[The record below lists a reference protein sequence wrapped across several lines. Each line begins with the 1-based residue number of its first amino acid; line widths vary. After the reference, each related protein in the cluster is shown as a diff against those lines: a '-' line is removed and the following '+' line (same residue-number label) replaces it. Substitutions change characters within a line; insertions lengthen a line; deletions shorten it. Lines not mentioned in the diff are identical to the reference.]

1 MIIQFIHLILLCY
14 GVTDLAGTA
23 AGMPHLAAAIWLFLS
38 MLILWWW
45 LPAYTDFQIRNSHV
59 PSFFKA
65 YNTFCLIIVGWIT
78 VFFATVDPLSSLNA
92 DSCANPPNCILQ
104 EKSLSFGAIVLG
116 LILYLIF
123 LRAFMCSLYAMLK
136 PILTEDQTESDFFR
150 ARLTVPIIFFPPV
163 LLWSLLEDIGMDSG
177 MSLLAEIKS
186 LALAPLFLIGLY
198 LLAPK
203 LFNWAWRT
211 EDAKPELCER
221 IKSLSDRAKT
231 KIAGV
236 KVWNTFKE
244 PLPNAAVSGLLSSF
258 RYVFATDY
266 LLEIFSP
273 EEVEAIVAH
282 ELGHF
287 KLGHVVTYL
296 LYSID
301 AILLAILIK
310 SCAII
315 YFPYLYVHSTLT
327 YCLEIVLFIPA
338 FFITFTA
345 MTRYCERQADAF
357 AVAVTSREY
366 FALALTLLESLLG
379 SESNRFP
386 DWLRTHPRTSERINN
401 VKNNEVLEIS
411 SLIRSAKVLRYSLLI
426 MAIALVLLLAKPASI
441 VFNWSN
447 LYNAAQAGNCGLVTN
462 LCNSLPEWLKEHP
475 FVLEQKDK
483 VAAENKTD

>member
-14 GVTDLAGTA
+14 GVTDLAGVA
-23 AGMPHLAAAIWLFLS
+23 APMPNLAATVWLFLS
-38 MLILWWW
+38 MLMLWWW
-45 LPAYTDFQIRNSHV
+45 LPSYTEHSIRSNRV

-65 YNTFCLIIVGWIT
+65 YNKFCLIIVCWIS
-78 VFFATVDPLSSLNA
+78 VFFATVDPLSSIKA
-92 DSCANPPNCILQ
+92 DFGVIAPDCMLQDNSLGFVSIL
-104 EKSLSFGAIVLG
+104 LG
-116 LILYLIF
+116 LILYLIL
-123 LRAFMCSLYAMLK
+123 LRPFMWSLYSMLK
-136 PILTEDQTESDFFR
+136 PVLVENQTEADFFR

-163 LLWSLLEDIGMDSG
+163 LLWSLLEDLGLGNGME
-177 MSLLAEIKS
+177 LLAEIKS
-186 LALAPLFLIGLY
+186 LALAPVFLLGLY

-203 LFNWAWRT
+203 LFNWAWHT
-211 EDAKPELCER
+211 ENAKPELCER
-221 IKSLSDRAKT
+221 INLLCDRAMT

-236 KVWNTFKE
+236 KIWNTFKE

-258 RYVFATDY
+258 RYVFVTDY

-273 EEVEAIVAH
+273 EEVESIVGH

-287 KLGHVVTYL
+287 KLGHVTTYL

-315 YFPYLYVHSTLT
+315 YFPYFYVHSTLT
-327 YCLEIVLFIPA
+327 YCLEIVLFIPVFA
-338 FFITFTA
+338 LTFTA
-345 MTRYCERQADAF
+345 MTRFCERQADAF

-366 FALALTLLESLLG
+366 FALALSLLESLLG
-379 SESNRFP
+379 KESSRFP

-411 SLIRSAKVLRYSLLI
+411 SLIRSAKVLRYSLLV
-426 MAIALVLLLAKPASI
+426 MAIALILLLAKPASI

-483 VAAENKTD
+483 VAKNKTD

>member
-14 GVTDLAGTA
+14 GVTDFAGVA
-23 AGMPHLAAAIWLFLS
+23 AGMPHLAAGVWLFLS
-38 MLILWWW
+38 MLMICWW
-45 LPAYTDFQIRNSHV
+45 LPAYTDSNIKNHRV
-59 PSFFKA
+59 PKFFKT
-65 YNTFCLIIVGWIT
+65 YNIFCFIIVVWIS
-78 VFFATVDPLSSLNA
+78 VFFAFVDPLSTVNTDTGLAASEY
-92 DSCANPPNCILQ
+92 ILQ
-104 EKSLSFGAIVLG
+104 IKKLNSVSISIGML
-116 LILYLIF
+116 LYLI
-123 LRAFMCSLYAMLK
+123 LLKPCMISLYSMLK
-136 PILTEDQTESDFFR
+136 PILAEEQTGADFFR

-163 LLWSLLEDIGMDSG
+163 ILWALLEDLGFGNGME
-177 MSLLAEIKS
+177 LLSEIES
-186 LALAPLFLIGLY
+186 MALAPLFLIVLY
-198 LLAPK
+198 LLSPK

-211 EDAKPELCER
+211 ENAKSELAER
-221 IKSLSDRAKT
+221 INALCARANT

-273 EEVEAIVAH
+273 EEVETIVAH

-315 YFPYLYVHSTLT
+315 YFPYFYVHSTLT

-447 LYNAAQAGNCGLVTN
+447 LYNAAQAGNCRLVTN

-475 FVLEQKDK
+475 FVIEQKDK
-483 VAAENKTD
+483 VAGNKTD